1 MTQSH
6 EIRIH
11 SNKNPCRSP
20 GRGLCYRGGGRT
32 GIILLLL
39 TAASGAGPARA
50 QQNVGDVPD
59 GSRSVPVHLL
69 KLYDESGHLVKPD
82 DRPLMP
88 FSPKETCRKCHDYEK
103 IRHGW
108 HFNAADSG
116 VSAGRPGEPWIL
128 VDPGGATQIPL
139 SYRTWTGTYRPA
151 DVGLSTLAFLKT
163 FGRHFPGGGVG
174 EKDGDLNDYMR
185 WQVSGTL
192 PVNCQS
198 CHNSDPG
205 QSQAEYGLQVMRQNF
220 RWAAAGSSGFATV
233 QGSAGEMPDNY
244 DMYSAVPPE
253 KSDELPPTV
262 TYNSSRMDAQGRVLF
277 SVPRRIPPS
286 QCEFCHSS
294 RVIDPNQPERWE
306 GEEDVHIAAGM
317 LCVDCHRNGI
327 DHRMIRGYEG
337 ESDQRGEPRVAS
349 FTCRGCHLGSSDE
362 SVPREGRRGAPRPEH
377 PGIPP
382 VHFERLACTACH
394 SGPWPDR
401 TTLRVKTS
409 RGHALGIPK
418 ADKGD
423 DALPQIVTPV
433 YAKQIDGTY
442 APHNLLWPAFWGYE
456 KKEAIAPIGP
466 DRIRPMVASIFTRDT
481 TRSTGNR
488 PVLRESDILGILHLL
503 RGMDSTAGDP
513 FYVSGGMKFSIGPGG
528 TLSRLR
534 SELARAYGWPIA
546 HDVRPKSQSLGI
558 RGCTDCHATD
568 APFQFGIVKVSSP
581 YLVSAD
587 SLSRMTDYQ
596 DESAVY
602 AWLFS
607 MSFLFRPALK
617 AVIILCVLLITSV
630 VLIEG
635 MRGLARIVLE
645 LSAGEE

>member
-1 MTQSH
+1 MSH
-6 EIRIH
+6 GRHIP
-11 SNKNPCRSP
+11 SKKNLPPAP
-20 GRGLCYRGGGRT
+20 GRGLLHRGAGRT
-32 GIILLLL
+32 GLLLLLL
-39 TAASGAGPARA
+39 TAASGAAPARA

-59 GSRSVPVHLL
+59 GSRSVPVHLI
-69 KLYDESGHLVKPD
+69 KLYDEFGHLIRLD

-128 VDPGGATQIPL
+128 VDPGAATQIPL
-139 SYRTWTGTYRPA
+139 SDRNWTGTYRPA

-163 FGRHFPGGGVG
+163 FGRHLPGGGVG

-198 CHNSDPG
+198 CHNADPG

-220 RWAAAGSSGFATV
+220 RWAAAASSGFATV

-244 DMYSAVPPE
+244 DLYSAVPPE

-262 TYNSSRMDAQGRVLF
+262 TYNSSRMDVAGRVLF
-277 SVPRRIPPS
+277 NVPRRIPPS

-294 RVIDPNQPERWE
+294 SVIDPAHREHWE

-337 ESDQRGEPRVAS
+337 ESGQRGQPRVAS
-349 FTCRGCHLGSSDE
+349 FTCRGCHLGSSDDP
-362 SVPREGRRGAPRPEH
+362 VPLEGRRGAPRPEH
-377 PGIPP
+377 LGIPP
-382 VHFERLACTACH
+382 VHFEKLACTACH
-394 SGPWPDR
+394 SGPWPDA
-401 TTLRVKTS
+401 TTFRVKTS

-418 ADKGD
+418 ADRAD

-433 YAKQIDGTY
+433 FAKQIDGIY
-442 APHNLLWPAFWGYE
+442 APHDLIWPAFWGCE
-456 KKEAIAPIGP
+456 RKGAFAPIGP
-466 DRIRPMVASIFTRDT
+466 DRVRPLVASIFARDT
-481 TRSTGNR
+481 TRSIGR
-488 PVLRESDILGILHLL
+488 WPVLRESDILGILQQLH
-503 RGMDSTAGDP
+503 GMDSTAGDP
-513 FYVSGGMKFSIGPGG
+513 FYVSGGMKYVIGPGG
-528 TLSRLR
+528 TLTRLR
-534 SELARAYGWPIA
+534 SELARPYGWPIA
-546 HDVRPKSQSLGI
+546 HDVRPKSRSLGI

-568 APFQFGIVKVSSP
+568 APFQFGCVKVSSP
-581 YLVSAD
+581 YVVSAD

-596 DESAVY
+596 DESVVS
-602 AWLFS
+602 AWVFS

-617 AVIILCVLLITSV
+617 VVIILCFLLIASV
-630 VLIEG
+630 VLVQAF
-635 MRGLARIVLE
+635 RGLAHIIRKL
-645 LSAGEE
+645 AA

>member
-1 MTQSH
+1 MSPGKH
-6 EIRIH
+6 IPSKE
-11 SNKNPCRSP
+11 NPP
-20 GRGLCYRGGGRT
+20 LATGRGLHHRSAGWT

-39 TAASGAGPARA
+39 TALSGAAPARA
-50 QQNVGDVPD
+50 QQNIGDVPD

-69 KLYDESGHLVKPD
+69 KLYDESGHLIRLD
-82 DRPLMP
+82 DSPLMP
-88 FSPKETCRKCHDYEK
+88 FSPKETCRRCHDYEK

-128 VDPGGATQIPL
+128 VDPGAATQIPL

-151 DVGLSTLAFLKT
+151 DVGLSTLAFLRT
-163 FGRHFPGGGVG
+163 FGRQLPGGGVG

-198 CHNSDPG
+198 CHNADPG
-205 QSQAEYGLQVMRQNF
+205 QSQAEYGVQVMRQNF
-220 RWAAAGSSGFATV
+220 RWAAAASSGFATV

-244 DMYSAVPPE
+244 DLYSAVPPE

-262 TYNSSRMDAQGRVLF
+262 TYNSSRMDAPGRVLF
-277 SVPRRIPPS
+277 NVPRRIPSS
-286 QCEFCHSS
+286 QCEFCHSF
-294 RVIDPNQPERWE
+294 RVIDPKHPERWE

-349 FTCRGCHLGSSDE
+349 FTCRGCHLGGDE
-362 SVPREGRRGAPRPEH
+362 EPVPVGGRRGAPRPDH
-377 PGIPP
+377 AGIPP

-394 SGPWPDR
+394 SGPWPDAA
-401 TTLRVKTS
+401 TLRVKTS

-418 ADKGD
+418 ADKAD

-433 YAKQIDGTY
+433 FAKQIDGTY
-442 APHNLLWPAFWGYE
+442 APHDLLWPAFWGYE
-456 KKEAIAPIGP
+456 KKGAIAPIGP
-466 DRIRPMVASIFTRDT
+466 DRIRPLVASIFTRDT
-481 TRSTGNR
+481 TRSIGSR
-488 PVLRESDILGILHLL
+488 PVLRESDILGILQLL

-513 FYVSGGMKFSIGPGG
+513 FYVSGGMKFAIGPGG
-528 TLSRLR
+528 TLARLR
-534 SELARAYGWPIA
+534 SELARPYGWPIA
-546 HDVRPKSQSLGI
+546 HDVRPKSQSLGV
-558 RGCTDCHATD
+558 RGCADCHATD
-568 APFQFGIVKVSSP
+568 APFQFGNVKVSSP
-581 YLVSAD
+581 YVVSAD

-617 AVIILCVLLITSV
+617 VVIILCFLLIASV
-630 VLIEG
+630 VLIQG
-635 MRGLARIVLE
+635 TRGLARIIRE
-645 LSAGEE
+645 LSAEEQ